1 MKAENKV
8 IRKRRR
14 KYSVRYPLRLKYNQL
29 AIVKPAK
36 GKPYQLVEG
45 DVITKEFLQDDDI
58 AEVRLIHMDYWNAVY
73 TILVKAERVDMDK
86 LRELQEKNGYD
97 ALVRLLASRLL
108 TYVAEGNYFD
118 RDGGL
123 HGDACAFGEY
133 NEYGKCV
140 KSGLDY
146 SAEDRMKAVVLATEY
161 NPSLWRQTS
170 ALLYENYRKESDN
183 YDPEEIARIT
193 LEHETD
199 EESKAFEKDMIN
211 DWNDFIEQKE
221 VEEKERHKKKMSKV
235 IKLVTK

>member
-58 AEVRLIHMDYWNAVY
+58 SEVRLIHMDYWNAVY
-73 TILVKAERVDMDK
+73 TILVKTERVDMDR

-108 TYVAEGNYFD
+108 TYVAEGNYFEQ
-118 RDGGL
+118 DGGL
-123 HGDACAFGEY
+123 HGEACAFGEF

-146 SAEDRMKAVVLATEY
+146 SVEDRMKAIVLATEY

-170 ALLYENYRKESDN
+170 AVLYENYRTDADN
-183 YDPEEIARIT
+183 FDPEEMARIT

-199 EESKAFEKDMIN
+199 EESKAFAKDMIN
-211 DWNDFIEQKE
+211 EWNDWVERE
-221 VEEKERHKKKMSKV
+221 EEEKKKQRKNELSKV
-235 IKLVTK
+235 VKLVKK